1 MAKSKN
7 TGELKENHP
16 LAKYTSWKIG
26 GAAQLFYQ
34 PASIEDLSLFLKENV
49 GANNHLP
56 LRCMNITFLG
66 FGSNVLI
73 HDNGINGIVIHTKK
87 LNKLIKKSKT
97 IYAEAGASL
106 ARLPFLHG
114 IPGSV
119 GGALAMNAGAFG
131 EEIWDYVIK
140 IITIDHNGN
149 LNERTP
155 ADFRINYRHVITP
168 LNEWF
173 VAAEFISQPKSKYSK
188 KELLAKRAA
197 TQPLAEKTCGSVFRN
212 PPGDYAARL
221 IELCGLKGKQIGGA
235 QVSPKHANFI
245 VNNNNATAADI
256 QNLIDLI
263 KNEVWQKTG
272 VELQLE
278 VKILS

>member
-34 PASIEDLSLFLKENV
+34 PASIEDLSKFLSFPRKRESS
-49 GANNHLP
+49 
-56 LRCMNITFLG
+56 ITFLG

-73 HDNGINGIVIHTKK
+73 HDNGVNGIVIHTKK
-87 LNKLIKKSKT
+87 LNKLIKGRGTARRAPT

-168 LNEWF
+168 PNEWF

-188 KELLAKRAA
+188 KELLAKRAT
-197 TQPLAEKTCGSVFRN
+197 TQPLTEKTCGSVFRN

-221 IELCGLKGKQIGGA
+221 IESCGLKGKQIGGA

-256 QNLIDLI
+256 QNLINLI

-272 VELQLE
+272 VELVLE